1 MNRRLHRD
9 HRVTVP
15 MSERERQIAVY
26 AELAADPDRA
36 RRIHA
41 ALQTDALLVRV
52 SQSTRDDGRPAP
64 SLLAWATILAYVGL
78 MTFATWEFAV
88 RVLPMIWRMS

>member
-1 MNRRLHRD
+1 MNRPLNRD
-9 HRVTVP
+9 YRVTVP
-15 MSERERQIAVY
+15 MSERERQIALY
-26 AELAADPDRA
+26 AELAAESDRA

-52 SQSTRDDGRPAP
+52 SQAARDDDRPAP
-64 SLLAWATILAYVGL
+64 SLLAWSAILAYVGP
-78 MTFATWEFAV
+78 MTFATWEFAT